1 MPILKNQTF
10 KPNLALKNQHFNTI
24 FRYYF
29 NKENTSYKRTRIE
42 LKDGDF
48 IDLDFASVQSK
59 TAIIATHGLEGSSSS
74 NYVQAL
80 ARTANQK
87 NIDVIA
93 LNLRSCSGEPNRTLA
108 SYHSGKTE
116 DLSEVI
122 DFVLQNYN
130 YKTIHL
136 VGYSLGGNLT
146 LKYMGE
152 YADTMPNIIKSA
164 VGVSVPCNLEGSALT
179 LNSSYFRRKYLGNFL
194 KTLKSKALE
203 KLTKFPNNMDAER
216 IANAKDFIDFD
227 DAFTAPSHGF
237 KDAKDYWSKCSSKPF
252 LPQIK
257 RRSLLISSLDDPFL
271 DASCFPF
278 DEAKNSKHFYFLAT
292 KHGGHVGFS
301 ESFSIDKNSWLED
314 NILEFIENK

>member
-1 MPILKNQTF
+1 MPILKNNTF
-10 KPNLALKNQHFNTI
+10 KPNLVLKNQHFNTV

-29 NKENTSYKRTRIE
+29 NKENTKYKRQRIE

-74 NYVQAL
+74 NYIQAL

-87 NIDVIA
+87 NIDLIA
-93 LNLRSCSGEPNRTLA
+93 FNLRSCSGEPNRTLA

-116 DLSEVI
+116 DLVEVI
-122 DFVLQNYN
+122 DFVIQNYN
-130 YKTIHL
+130 YEAIHL
-136 VGYSLGGNLT
+136 VGYSLGGNLS

-152 YADTMPNIIKSA
+152 YADIMPDIIQSA

-179 LNSSYFRRKYLGNFL
+179 LNSSFFRRKYLANFL

-203 KLTKFPNNMDAER
+203 KLEKFPNNMNVER
-216 IANAKDFIDFD
+216 IVAAKDFIDFD

-237 KDAKDYWSKCSSKPF
+237 KDAKDYWAKCSSKPF

-257 RRSLLISSLDDPFL
+257 RKSLLISSLDDPFL

-278 DEAKNSKHFYFLAT
+278 DEAENNKYFYFLAT

-301 ESFSIDKNSWLED
+301 ETFNINQNTWLEEQ
-314 NILEFIENK
+314 ILAFLT